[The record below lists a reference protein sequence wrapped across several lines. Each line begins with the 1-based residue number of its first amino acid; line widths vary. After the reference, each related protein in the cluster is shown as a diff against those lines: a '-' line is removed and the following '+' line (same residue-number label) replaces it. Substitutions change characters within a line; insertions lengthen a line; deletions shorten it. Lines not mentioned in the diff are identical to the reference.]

1 MLVLTRRVGETLMIG
16 DDIKLT
22 VVGIKSGQ
30 VRLGIEA
37 PKDVQIQREELLL
50 KKEQLENE
58 AVEPANIENMTVE

>member
-30 VRLGIEA
+30 VRLGIDA

-50 KKEQLENE
+50 KNDKAENQAAESLE
-58 AVEPANIENMTVE
+58 IEIVAAD

>member
-1 MLVLTRRVGETLMIG
+1 MLVLTRRAGETLMIG

-50 KKEQLENE
+50 KNDKAENQAAESLE
-58 AVEPANIENMTVE
+58 IEIVAAD

>member
-1 MLVLTRRVGETLMIG
+1 MLVLTRRAGETLMIG

-50 KKEQLENE
+50 KKQQPENE
-58 AVEPANIENMTVE
+58 AVEPADIQNVTVE

>member
-1 MLVLTRRVGETLMIG
+1 MLVLTRRAGETLMIG

-50 KKEQLENE
+50 KKEKPENE
-58 AVEPANIENMTVE
+58 AGESSGIENVAAE

>member
-1 MLVLTRRVGETLMIG
+1 MLVLTRRAGETLMIG

-50 KKEQLENE
+50 KKEKPENK
-58 AVEPANIENMTVE
+58 ADEPSGIEIVSAD